1 MIRRLLF
8 ASLLF
13 MGIEGYAYA
22 QSSFPSPGGAQ
33 VNGAVQMCLDSSGNA
48 VPVSSGNCASGGAG
62 SSTFAK
68 ITDGTNTVG
77 VTAPNTGPSG
87 TQPALVTTISP
98 NSSPITVNQ
107 GLNTQGAGPWLT
119 QLYDGT
125 NKAAIK
131 GASSVPLAT
140 DPAQVVTL
148 SPNSAATSSL
158 TYGAATPITGNA
170 AGTTGAVVGTL
181 AGASGKTTYICGFD
195 VSAAGGTA
203 SVGPVTVAGLAG
215 SSMVYQ
221 LFSSA
226 SGVTLSRSFTPCIP
240 ASAANTAITV
250 TTTADGT
257 ATAVNVNSWGYQQ

>member
-1 MIRRLLF
+1 MIRRILLAAALAF
-8 ASLLF
+8 GLGSA
-13 MGIEGYAYA
+13 AHA
-22 QSSFPSPGGAQ
+22 QNVFPTPGGSIAPGQ
-33 VNGAVQMCLDSSGNA
+33 VQMCLDSSGHA
-48 VPVSSGNCASGGAG
+48 VPVSNGTCASGGAG
-62 SSTFAK
+62 SSTFSK

-131 GASSVPLAT
+131 GASSAPLAT

-195 VSAAGGTA
+195 VSAVGGTA
-203 SVGPVTVAGLAG
+203 TVGPVTVAGLVG

-250 TTTADGT
+250 TTSADGT